1 MRKPSALV
9 LSLLFVTSSA
19 IARDSIKELSISL
32 KFVPQEGVQSN
43 SPDLQPAML
52 DKAAEVHV
60 EDGRGL
66 SDAADIGQG
75 TNDDD
80 KHFIIRATS
89 DVRAYFE
96 ETSRKVLS
104 DWGLKVTPPAK
115 RILNLKV
122 MRFYVDE
129 SNKAVGSVYAAEVKL
144 AYALSDD
151 NGRTL
156 AAGTVGGE
164 AHRYGR
170 ARSADNSNEVLSDAL
185 KEALAST
192 LSEPT
197 LQTAW
202 ISGNAGTS
210 TAKQTPK
217 ETPEERLRKLEDL
230 YKKGLIT
237 KEEYEKK
244 RAEILKE
251 L

>member
-1 MRKPSALV
+1 MRKSLLL
-9 LSLLFVTSSA
+9 LSLLVIGTSA
-19 IARDSIKELSISL
+19 VARDSINELTLSL

-43 SPDLQPAML
+43 SPDLVPAML
-52 DKAAEVHV
+52 DKTAELRV

-66 SDAADIGQG
+66 ANAADIGQG

-80 KHFIIRATS
+80 KRFVIRATG
-89 DVRAYFE
+89 DVRAYVE
-96 ETSRKVLS
+96 ETSRRVMS
-104 DWGLKVTPPAK
+104 DWGLKIITTPAT
-115 RILNLKV
+115 RILNLRV
-122 MRFYVDE
+122 MRFHVDE

-144 AYALSDD
+144 AYTLSDD

-156 AAGTVGGE
+156 AQGAVSGE

-170 ARSADNSNEVLSDAL
+170 ARSAENSNEVLSDAL
-185 KEALAST
+185 KEALAGT

-197 LQTAW
+197 LQSAW
-202 ISGNAGTS
+202 ASGNAAAS
-210 TAKQTPK
+210 AKPAPK

-230 YKKGLIT
+230 YKKALIT

>member
-1 MRKPSALV
+1 MRKPSAFV
-9 LSLLFVTSSA
+9 LSLLLITTSA

-32 KFVPQEGVQSN
+32 KFVPQEGVQSS

-52 DKAAEVHV
+52 DRTTEVRV

-66 SDAADIGQG
+66 TDAADIGQG

-80 KHFIIRATS
+80 KRFIIRATS
-89 DVRAYFE
+89 DVRAFVE
-96 ETSRKVLS
+96 ETSRQVLS
-104 DWGLKVTPPAK
+104 NWGLKITAPAR
-115 RILNLKV
+115 RILNLRV

-144 AYALSDD
+144 AYTLSDD

-156 AAGTVGGE
+156 AQGTVGGE

-197 LQTAW
+197 LQNAW
-202 ISGNAGTS
+202 ISGSAGTS
-210 TAKQTPK
+210 AKQTSK